1 MRISD
6 FAGGS
11 AGILAPVYAGERRF
25 TDHDNQMQQYK
36 GGVRR
41 TGILLFL
48 LRGYGRGN
56 PAAAVRA
63 GGFMACVK
71 NMTDVGE

>member
-25 TDHDNQMQQYK
+25 TDHDNQMQHFK
-36 GGVRR
+36 GVSGVLASFIFVND
-41 TGILLFL
+41 G
-48 LRGYGRGN
+48 
-56 PAAAVRA
+56 
-63 GGFMACVK
+63 
-71 NMTDVGE
+71 